1 MGRVLLG
8 QSVGAFFTC
17 NWLRMQAKQKQQQE
31 FSSTLVGVGGPH
43 GWRRWM
49 LGPMGGVPLI
59 QGRST
64 ASSALIGGCEL
75 CKSFDWVIFVQFCP
89 VRIESHCVTDPS

>member
-1 MGRVLLG
+1 MDGGPHMGRVLLG

-31 FSSTLVGVGGPH
+31 FSSTLVVVGGPH

-49 LGPMGGVPLI
+49 VGPMGGVGGGWWAPWVESLLFKV
-59 QGRST
+59 
-64 ASSALIGGCEL
+64 ALL
-75 CKSFDWVIFVQFCP
+75 LRQL
-89 VRIESHCVTDPS
+89 